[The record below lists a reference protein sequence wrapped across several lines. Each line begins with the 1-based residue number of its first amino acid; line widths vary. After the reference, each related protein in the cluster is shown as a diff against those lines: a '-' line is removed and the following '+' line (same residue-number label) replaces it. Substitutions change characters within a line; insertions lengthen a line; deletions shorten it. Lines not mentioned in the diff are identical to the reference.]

1 VKRLRRVL
9 ALPPAERRLLL
20 TVALLLGVIR
30 LGLRLLPFR
39 TLCRLLNRAAR
50 VSVGLEAVDA
60 FRPDRIA
67 WAVTVAS
74 PYMLGV
80 RRCLV
85 QALVV
90 QLLLVRRGYPAR
102 VHLGVARGDGGQ
114 VQAHAWVEAGGR
126 IVIGGSVS
134 ELERYTPLLALDA
147 HTT

>member
-1 VKRLRRVL
+1 MKRLRRVL

-50 VSVGLEAVDA
+50 VSVGPAAVNA
-60 FRPDRIA
+60 SCPERIA
-67 WAVTVAS
+67 WAVMAAS

-85 QALVV
+85 QALAV
-90 QLLLVRRGYPAR
+90 QLLLLRRGYPAR
-102 VHLGVARGDGGQ
+102 LHLGVARGDTGQ
-114 VQAHAWVEAGGR
+114 IQAHAWVEADGR

-147 HTT
+147 QTP